1 MAAHRGWRLKAA
13 VLVVAM
19 LVALGGWQGYKGM
32 LNPLGEAH
40 AQAVVAELPHFKCY
54 VITPG
59 TSINERGVILGDQFH
74 PITDLA
80 TGAGGQSVAVRASQ
94 LVCTQVPVKCR
105 TDAVTGALTCVEQ
118 PTLVPLSGRDHL
130 KCHNITPSGPPV
142 NVEAT
147 LEDQFSVELVQVRTQ
162 QFLCAPASKVLT
174 TP

>member
-32 LNPLGEAH
+32 LNPLGEAY
-40 AQAVVAELPHFKCY
+40 AQEVVTALPHFKCY

-59 TSINERGVILGDQFH
+59 TSINETGVILGDQFH
-74 PITDLA
+74 PITDTIG
-80 TGAGGQSVAVRASQ
+80 TGGASVAVRASQ
-94 LVCTQVPVKCR
+94 LVCTQVAVKCR
-105 TDAVTGALTCVEQ
+105 TDATTGTVTCVAL
-118 PTLVPLSGRDHL
+118 PTLAPADLRDHL

-142 NVEAT
+142 NLGAA
-147 LEDQFSVELVQVRTQ
+147 LADQFGDELVTVRTQ
-162 QFLCAPASKVLT
+162 QFLCAPASKALT